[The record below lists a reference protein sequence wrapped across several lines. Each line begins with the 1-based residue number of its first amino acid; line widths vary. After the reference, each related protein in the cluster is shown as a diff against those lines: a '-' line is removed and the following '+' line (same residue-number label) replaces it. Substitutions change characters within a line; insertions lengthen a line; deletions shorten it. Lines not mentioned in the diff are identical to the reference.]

1 MMSWKLAI
9 QQGQAHRSTK
19 EHGAGEGLEERSQ
32 EISYGSICGNEK
44 RGNWWVYGKPHINR
58 KRRLHFPHVMRL
70 QDNLMGELP
79 RKR

>member
-44 RGNWWVYGKPHINR
+44 RGNWWVYEKQHSHR
-58 KRRLHFPHVMRL
+58 SLELRFPHLIRL
-70 QDNLMGELP
+70 QHNLI
-79 RKR
+79 